1 MEIERN
7 IPALSTVTGS
17 DTVAVKVNAPP
28 TSAGPDGDTPPGW
41 REAVA
46 KDREAAAAHRET
58 RPAVSESRPLATPAP
73 AQEAASEATAALAP
87 APKPVSPPAP
97 EAAEDA
103 PEASEPV
110 VSFPPFVPAPVLLD
124 LGEPPV
130 QGRDEN
136 WQEYAARQARYQA
149 RATANEKSIADNNA
163 AIGRRN
169 AEVRYIQEQEL
180 ARVVTTWHDRKAAA
194 IKERPDYLAVT
205 ESDSVAISETMATH
219 IVTLLNG
226 TDVAYHLGKHPAE
239 ARKIHGMSPL
249 RQIDAV
255 ARLSER
261 LSAKPAASTKA
272 PASAKA
278 SAPAQRA
285 APRVSAV
292 DLNKMDM
299 SEYALYRNQQIRDER
314 RH

>member
-163 AIGRRN
+163 AIERRN

-219 IVTLLNG
+219 IVTLPNG

-239 ARKIHGMSPL
+239 ARKIHDMSPL

-261 LSAKPAASTKA
+261 LSAKPA
-272 PASAKA
+272 ASAKA

-299 SEYALYRNQQIRDER
+299 SEYASYRNQQIRDER